1 MALGGWGAGGEK
13 AEPQVTKVL
22 SSPLHVPRFFTPPVD
37 GKV

>member
-1 MALGGWGAGGEK
+1 MALGGWAEGGER

-22 SSPLHVPRFFTPPVD
+22 NSPVHVPRFFIPPVD